1 MSRALVVL
9 ACGALAIG
17 QTPPIFRSKVNLVLI
32 PVVVRDQHGRAVGNL
47 TLRDFQLFDN
57 GKRQIISTFSAIR
70 HESSGPPGNA
80 AARTANPQTATSD
93 HDTPR
98 AARNFIYLFDD
109 LNIRFADLARLRA
122 AASDYFKNHFSTGD
136 RAAIY
141 TLTGKHS
148 LDFTSDRDQ
157 LEAAVSQLRWGT
169 VAGHGG
175 MTCPDV
181 SYYIA
186 DLVINKADSQVL
198 GALTNYTAEC
208 AHVRPEVARAIAMS
222 ASYQKTMIGR
232 DDTQRTLST
241 LQLAVRQLSQLPG
254 ERVIVLAS
262 PGFFAQTPEGIR
274 AAAHLL
280 QFAAGNHVIIDGLS
294 VRGVIVAEEEEEV
307 ARHVNISRQAPPKAS
322 SPDQSWIRYR
332 RESAR
337 ANEDVMKDMAEGTGG
352 TFFHNNNDL
361 RVGFERLAAIPEF
374 SYVLWILPRRIQG
387 RRQLS

>member
-1 MSRALVVL
+1 MTKVCDNADSGRASTSGLKRTQMLPFLRTGLTCNAAGLSHVDGCEERLLSRALVL
-9 ACGALAIG
+9 FWCGALAIG
-17 QTPPIFRSKVNLVLI
+17 QTPTVFQSKVNLVLVL
-32 PVVVRDQHGRAVGNL
+32 VVVRDQHGRAVGDL
-47 TLRDFQLFDN
+47 TQRDFQLFDN
-57 GKRQIISTFSAIR
+57 GKLQTISTFSAIR
-70 HESSGPPGNA
+70 HERSVPSGSA
-80 AARTANPQTATSD
+80 AASTANAQAAPSENGTAR
-93 HDTPR
+93 P
-98 AARNFIYLFDD
+98 ARNFIYVFDD
-109 LNIRFADLARLRA
+109 LNIQFADLARLRA
-122 AASDYFKNHFSTGD
+122 AASGYFKNHFSTGD

-186 DLVINKADSQVL
+186 DLVINKADSQAL

-208 AHVRPEVARAIAMS
+208 AHVRPEVARAIAMG

-241 LQLAVRQLSQLPG
+241 LQLAVRQLSQMPG
-254 ERVIVLAS
+254 ERVIVFAS

-280 QFAAGNHVIIDGLS
+280 QFAAGNHVIIEGLS
-294 VRGVIVAEEEEEV
+294 VRGVIVAEEEEDIG
-307 ARHVNISRQAPPKAS
+307 RHVNISR
-322 SPDQSWIRYR
+322 R
-332 RESAR
+332 RRRRHLHPTSRGFA
-337 ANEDVMKDMAEGTGG
+337 TGG
-352 TFFHNNNDL
+352 KA
-361 RVGFERLAAIPEF
+361 RVPTKT
-374 SYVLWILPRRIQG
+374 
-387 RRQLS
+387 